1 MATQVVRAL
10 VQLMTAAIAMVA
22 AFIAYC
28 SVAESRAEHK
38 ARDFCAELQVGMDVG
53 PLKLRAL
60 DAGASERQ
68 TKWIHIP
75 DQSPWLPVTFTG
87 AFPPSRHICSV
98 TGSPKLVS
106 AKYVYL
112 D

>member
-1 MATQVVRAL
+1 
-10 VQLMTAAIAMVA
+10 MTAAIVVVV

-28 SVAESRAEHK
+28 SVAENSAERK
-38 ARDFCAELQVGMDVG
+38 ARAFCAELHVGMNVA
-53 PLKLRAL
+53 PLRQRAL

-68 TKWIHIP
+68 TQWLHVP

-87 AFPPSRHICSV
+87 AFPLSRHVCSM
-98 TGSPKLVS
+98 TGSPTLVS